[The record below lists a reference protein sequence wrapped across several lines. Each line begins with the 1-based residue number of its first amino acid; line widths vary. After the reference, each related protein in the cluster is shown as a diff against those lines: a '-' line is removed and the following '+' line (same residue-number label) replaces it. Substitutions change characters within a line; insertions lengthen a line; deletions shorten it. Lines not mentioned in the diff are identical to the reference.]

1 MARRPHKV
9 KIGDNEYKVVSRKY
23 KSWSKKK
30 TRTFGQ
36 IGYNKNVIEI
46 NKDQKNGIWNG
57 QSVEEV
63 DTVIHEILHGVVSE
77 YEINVDGR
85 KEEKWVTLMANGL
98 TDVLLKNPNL
108 VAWLK
113 ERIDKESA
121 A

>member
-1 MARRPHKV
+1 MARRPKKV
-9 KIGDNEYKVVSRKY
+9 KIGENEYIVKTRKY

-36 IGYNKNVIEI
+36 IAYSKNTIEI
-46 NKDQKNGIWNG
+46 GKDQKKGIWNS

-63 DTVIHEILHGVVSE
+63 DTVIHEILHGVVDE
-77 YEINVDGR
+77 YEIGVDGR

-108 VAWLK
+108 ISWLK
-113 ERIDKESA
+113 ERVDKETTT
-121 A
+121 